1 MQSNFIEITFRHGC
15 SPVKLMHIFRTP
27 SPKNTSTRLLLN
39 DTIYSTYIFDFLFPT
54 IGNSTVKDIVAA
66 VSYLHE
72 NNIVHRD
79 LKTGNVLVDNS
90 HYNSTLDS
98 VEMCRGI
105 LNEKPIIC
113 KLGDLGEGRSQ
124 AT

>member
-1 MQSNFIEITFRHGC
+1 MLFLT
-15 SPVKLMHIFRTP
+15 VV
-27 SPKNTSTRLLLN
+27 
-39 DTIYSTYIFDFLFPT
+39 DFFPT
-54 IGNSTVKDIVAA
+54 IGNSIVKVIVAA

-72 NNIVHRD
+72 NDIVHRD

-105 LNEKPIIC
+105 FNEKPIIC

-124 AT
+124 ATQTKTMVSNVTQKWLIEVVKHLWHQKYILTSIC